1 MREMV
6 REEKENREKGMDIEI
21 KEGDRDRVKVR
32 EGKNRGSNS
41 EELLLSTRLCSGLTY
56 LVLLC
61 PAMLWSDLNCT
72 A

>member
-1 MREMV
+1 
-6 REEKENREKGMDIEI
+6 MDIEI

-61 PAMLWSDLNCT
+61 PAMLCSVMNN
-72 A
+72 